1 MKRNVENHYGAFLV
15 NGALVQSDWD
25 FPATARGLGW
35 SLSRVQKRAGSVQ
48 HLARRPTRADA
59 CQHRGTDGT
68 IDCRE
73 CGVLASDFIAA
84 ASDFLSGLA
93 F

>member
-15 NGALVQSDWD
+15 NGTLVQSDWD

-35 SLSRVQKRAGSVQ
+35 NMARVQVRSGTTVHLSR
-48 HLARRPTRADA
+48 RPRRADA

-68 IDCRE
+68 IDCRD
-73 CGVLASDFIAA
+73 CGATASDFIGA

-93 F
+93 Y